1 MDDVFHPVATD
12 KFPERNEPGEKCYHG
27 KEYEGKSHAL
37 RGLVRGVFMRAF
49 FTPEDVV
56 IEAEH
61 VECRQGR
68 DEAHHDTEYRAEH
81 ERGGQYFVFTEEP
94 GERGDT

>member
-1 MDDVFHPVATD
+1 MFHPVATD
-12 KFPERNEPGEKCYHG
+12 KLPERDEPGEECYHG
-27 KEYEGKSHAL
+27 KEHEGQGHAL
-37 RGLVRGVFMRAF
+37 RGLVRGVFVRAF

-61 VECRQGR
+61 IECRQGR

-81 ERGGQYFVFTEEP
+81 ERGGQISSLLKNPEK
-94 GERGDT
+94 GEYLK